1 MTPHDLRMAMKGNTI
16 MSKTLRRRVAAAVA
30 LTASAALLL
39 AGCAGGGADPASS
52 EGGGSGEGSDQR
64 IRLAMLQPPQSALS
78 PFSDDASK
86 LSRWSAGEGLVRLN
100 EELEIEPLLATEWE
114 QTDDLTWV
122 FTIREGVTFHDGS
135 ELDAAAVQ
143 NTIEQAGAAEPAP
156 RVLRGVTLD
165 AEATGD
171 LEVTITTDVP
181 DPLLLNRLAS
191 AQMSIFSEAAYAED
205 GTVDPVGTLT
215 GPFELIELAG
225 TTTATLDRYE
235 DYWGETAQAAGIDVS
250 FVPDGAAR
258 AAALRSGEADV
269 AETVPVSQA
278 GLLDET
284 MAFEVQQS
292 RTTYLA
298 LNTESGPFTDPALR
312 AAAYAAIDPQV
323 IVDTIYEGRA
333 DVAEGLIGPAIPW
346 AADLRGDVEPTAEPA
361 DVEGVEIVLAA
372 YTDRAELPEIAV
384 RLEEQLE
391 AAGFVVT
398 QDVREYINMED
409 ELLSGGFDSA
419 IISRNVL
426 LDTGDPLSFEAA
438 DFTCEGGFNITRL
451 CDAGVDELVAA
462 GQPLPVGDDR
472 QQATMDIEAAIMQL
486 GAAVPIAHDRVV
498 QGEAGTWVDVVR
510 DPLERRLITEFTRPA
525 E

>member
-1 MTPHDLRMAMKGNTI
+1 
-16 MSKTLRRRVAAAVA
+16 MSNSPRRRVATAVA

-39 AGCAGGGADPASS
+39 AGCAGGGAAEPASTD
-52 EGGGSGEGSDQR
+52 GGSGEGSDQR
-64 IRLAMLQPPQSALS
+64 IRLAMFQPPQTALS
-78 PFSDDASK
+78 PYSDDASK
-86 LSRWSAGEGLVRLN
+86 LNRWSAVETLVRLN
-100 EELEIEPLLATEWE
+100 ADLEIDPLLATEWE
-114 QTDDLTWV
+114 QSDELTWV

-135 ELDAAAVQ
+135 ELDAAAVE
-143 NTIEQAGAAEPAP
+143 NSLDQAAAAEPAP

-171 LEVTITTDVP
+171 YEVTVTTDVP
-181 DPLLLNRLAS
+181 DPLLVNRLAS
-191 AQMSIFSEAAYAED
+191 AQLAILSDAAYGED
-205 GTVDPVGTLT
+205 GTVSPIGTGT
-215 GPFELIELAG
+215 GPFEIMELNG

-258 AAALRSGEADV
+258 AASLRSGEADV
-269 AETVPVSQA
+269 AETIPVAQA
-278 GLLDET
+278 SLLEET

-298 LNTESGPFTDPALR
+298 LNTESGPFADPAVR
-312 AAAYAAIDPQV
+312 AAAYEAIDAQV
-323 IVDTIYEGRA
+323 IVDSIYEGHA
-333 DVAEGLIGPAIPW
+333 DLAEGLIGPAIPW
-346 AADLRGDVEPTAEPA
+346 AADLRGDIEPTVEPA

-384 RLEEQLE
+384 RLEQQLE

-419 IISRNVL
+419 IMSRNTL
-426 LDTGDPLSFEAA
+426 LDTGDPLSFLAA
-438 DFTCEGGFNITRL
+438 DFTCEGGFNIARL
-451 CDAGVDELVAA
+451 CDEGVDQLIDEGA
-462 GQPLPVGDDR
+462 QLPVGEER
-472 QQATMDIEAAIMQL
+472 QQATMDAEAAVLQL
-486 GAAVPIAHDRVV
+486 GAVVPLVHDRVV
-498 QGEAGTWVDVVR
+498 QGEAGTWTDIER

>member
-1 MTPHDLRMAMKGNTI
+1 
-16 MSKTLRRRVAAAVA
+16 MSKTLRRRVATAAA
-30 LTASAALLL
+30 LTASAGLLL

-52 EGGGSGEGSDQR
+52 GGTGGEGSDQR
-64 IRLAMLQPPQSALS
+64 IRLAMLQPPQTALS
-78 PFSDDASK
+78 PFSDDATK
-86 LSRWSAGEGLVRLN
+86 LSRWSTAESLVRLN

-122 FTIREGVTFHDGS
+122 FTIREGVTFHDGAA
-135 ELDAAAVQ
+135 LDAAAVE
-143 NTIEQAGAAEPAP
+143 NSLDQAAAADPLP
-156 RVLRGVTLD
+156 RVLRGVVID
-165 AEATGD
+165 AAATGD
-171 LEVTITTDVP
+171 FEVTITTDVP
-181 DPLLLNRLAS
+181 DPLLVNRLAS
-191 AQMSIFSEAAYAED
+191 AQLSILSDAAYGDD
-205 GTVDPVGTLT
+205 GSVTPVGTGT
-215 GPFELIELAG
+215 GPFELTELSG

-269 AETVPVSQA
+269 AETIPVSQA
-278 GLLDET
+278 SLLDET
-284 MAFEVQQS
+284 TAFEVQQS

-323 IVDTIYEGRA
+323 IVDTVYEGRA

-398 QDVREYINMED
+398 QDVREYINMEE

-451 CDAGVDELVAA
+451 CDPTVDQLVAD

-498 QGEAGTWVDVVR
+498 QGEAGTWVDIAR